1 MKKKALGPSWW
12 RRNTQSSGLC
22 WCYGD
27 RRHTGRGPS
36 CEEEKGRR
44 ARCNERPDAHP
55 PPPQFLFA
63 RRERSLSSLSF
74 FPNRP
79 PIRPVLSPLPSIL
92 LLFLKKKQTKLRA
105 ISFVC
110 CFFFSD
116 QEAVKTH
123 DRREPDKNKR
133 ETKPGQH
140 QIFPF
145 TVDVVPS
152 LHDRKKS
159 GNHFD
164 SRLPHFVCVCVL
176 KERRQWG
183 RPRQFS
189 QIHTQRRPITRATG
203 CDGKLGYCDKREPPN
218 CRFPLT
224 AQKRRQACAAEN
236 VPLLMLPHFQ
246 KKNNIKYL
254 SLNKNICCDFFF

>member
-92 LLFLKKKQTKLRA
+92 LLFKKKNRQSYGPSLL
-105 ISFVC
+105 FVV
-110 CFFFSD
+110 FFSD

-159 GNHFD
+159 GHHFD
-164 SRLPHFVCVCVL
+164 SRLPHFVCVCVCWKSEGNGDAPASFFSNTHTASSHHQGHWL
-176 KERRQWG
+176 WWKIGLLRQ
-183 RPRQFS
+183 
-189 QIHTQRRPITRATG
+189 TRTA
-203 CDGKLGYCDKREPPN
+203 KLSVSPSN
-218 CRFPLT
+218 T
-224 AQKRRQACAAEN
+224 
-236 VPLLMLPHFQ
+236 
-246 KKNNIKYL
+246 
-254 SLNKNICCDFFF
+254 

>member
-164 SRLPHFVCVCVL
+164 SRLPHFVCVCV
-176 KERRQWG
+176 ERAKAMGTPPPVFSNTHTASSHHQGHWLWWKIGLLRQT
-183 RPRQFS
+183 RTAKLSVSPYS
-189 QIHTQRRPITRATG
+189 PKTQTSVRCGERALA
-203 CDGKLGYCDKREPPN
+203 DASALSE
-218 CRFPLT
+218 
-224 AQKRRQACAAEN
+224 
-236 VPLLMLPHFQ
+236 
-246 KKNNIKYL
+246 KKQHKIF
-254 SLNKNICCDFFF
+254 IFE

>member
-1 MKKKALGPSWW
+1 MATDDTRAGARHVKRRKGGAPDVTNALTRIRH
-12 RRNTQSSGLC
+12 RRNFCLPV
-22 WCYGD
+22 
-27 RRHTGRGPS
+27 GREVSPL
-36 CEEEKGRR
+36 
-44 ARCNERPDAHP
+44 
-55 PPPQFLFA
+55 FL
-63 RRERSLSSLSF
+63 F

-183 RPRQFS
+183 RPRQFFLKYTHS
-189 QIHTQRRPITRATG
+189 VVPSPGPLVVMENWVIATNENRQTVG
-203 CDGKLGYCDKREPPN
+203 
-218 CRFPLT
+218 FPLQP
-224 AQKRRQACAAEN
+224 QKRRQACAAEN
-236 VPLLMLPHFQ
+236 VPLLMLPHFH
-246 KKNNIKYL
+246 KKKQHKIF
-254 SLNKNICCDFFF
+254 IFE